1 MTSRLNCI
9 CISNYRYISQRNQS
23 EQRECNTKWT
33 SYFHIA
39 LHTYQAAE
47 KLPAAKLQEYR
58 DIFLYFDR
66 SVKAIFQNWDLI
78 NFILRGGAGC
88 IGAEDLTQVSELK
101 KPIDYDIHPH
111 LLKFK
116 SKVSFP
122 EGDALIW
129 MEPQGWG
136 GQGYGQCHRP
146 GQIRRSIQ
154 SFNDFNT
161 FIKFLIFCFSLLW
174 YFESF

>member
-1 MTSRLNCI
+1 MLSEILYQIDLYPPFFFDFFLLLFQEMGNEDEEEDLDKETVGRKVNKIIWLPDLNCI

-23 EQRECNTKWT
+23 VQRECNTKWT

-66 SVKAIFQNWDLI
+66 SVKAIFQNSDFI

-101 KPIDYDIHPH
+101 NMDEYESKSMTCIDTY
-111 LLKFK
+111 
-116 SKVSFP
+116 
-122 EGDALIW
+122 
-129 MEPQGWG
+129 
-136 GQGYGQCHRP
+136 
-146 GQIRRSIQ
+146 
-154 SFNDFNT
+154 
-161 FIKFLIFCFSLLW
+161 
-174 YFESF
+174 

>member
-1 MTSRLNCI
+1 MGNEDEEEDLDKETVGRKVNKIIWLSDLNFI
-9 CISNYRYISQRNQS
+9 CISNDRYISQRNQS
-23 EQRECNTKWT
+23 VQRECNTKWT

-66 SVKAIFQNWDLI
+66 SVKAIFQNSDFI

-101 KPIDYDIHPH
+101 NMDEYESKSMTCIDTY
-111 LLKFK
+111 
-116 SKVSFP
+116 
-122 EGDALIW
+122 
-129 MEPQGWG
+129 
-136 GQGYGQCHRP
+136 
-146 GQIRRSIQ
+146 
-154 SFNDFNT
+154 
-161 FIKFLIFCFSLLW
+161 
-174 YFESF
+174 

>member
-1 MTSRLNCI
+1 MGNEDEEEDLDKETVGRKVNKIIWLPDLNCI
-9 CISNYRYISQRNQS
+9 CISNYRYIPQRNQS
-23 EQRECNTKWT
+23 VQRECNTKWT

-66 SVKAIFQNWDLI
+66 SVKAIFQNSDFI

-101 KPIDYDIHPH
+101 NLDDYDMQRHIHWS
-111 LLKFK
+111 LSKK
-116 SKVSFP
+116 SHFPKVMRSF
-122 EGDALIW
+122 
-129 MEPQGWG
+129 GWNPKDEEVKDMVNVID
-136 GQGYGQCHRP
+136 QVR
-146 GQIRRSIQ
+146 
-154 SFNDFNT
+154 
-161 FIKFLIFCFSLLW
+161 
-174 YFESF
+174 